1 MTHNGLHSSD
11 DISIRMLEDRR
22 RTAFDAVGLAAIGG
36 VLVAI
41 HFLLPVGIRE
51 QLAFDHEQF
60 TPWSLLT
67 AAYVHNSTQHLL
79 NNLGGYGVGATI
91 AYVLCVGQDRR
102 RWFWTTIVGFL
113 FVLPIL
119 VSLTSYV
126 TFQALGIEPTTRGF
140 SGVVAGFAGFILVAL
155 SRRIGDRYGA
165 SVGQSVGQ
173 GVFLILLGEIAVIY
187 TGVPS
192 LLVSSLLVVG
202 LVLSF
207 GSLGLRGLRR
217 DWDPDERME
226 LVLEGVFAGLVVV
239 LLLVFVWA
247 LFPTTL
253 VQDGTTTNIVAH
265 GSGFLYG
272 IAVSAVF
279 ILDRKPF

>member
-1 MTHNGLHSSD
+1 
-11 DISIRMLEDRR
+11 MLEDRR
-22 RTAFDAVGLAAIGG
+22 RTVFDAVGLAAIGG

-41 HFLLPVGIRE
+41 HFLLPAGIQE

-79 NNLGGYGVGATI
+79 NNLGGYGVGAII
-91 AYVLCVGQDRR
+91 AYILCVGQGRR
-102 RWFWTTIVGFL
+102 RWFWITIAGFL

-119 VSLTSYV
+119 VNSTSYV
-126 TFQALGIEPTTRGF
+126 AFQALGIEPTTRGF
-140 SGVVAGFAGFILVAL
+140 SGVVAGFAGFVLVAL
-155 SRRIGDRYGA
+155 ARRIGDRYGA
-165 SVGQSVGQ
+165 SAGQSVGQ
-173 GVFLILLGEIAVIY
+173 GVFLVLLGEIAVIY
-187 TGVPS
+187 AGVPS
-192 LLVSSLLVVG
+192 LPLLGLLVVG

-217 DWDPDERME
+217 DWEPDERTE
-226 LVLEGVFAGLVVV
+226 LVLEGVFSGLVVV

-253 VQDGTTTNIVAH
+253 VQGGTTTNIVGH
-265 GSGFLYG
+265 GLGLLNG
-272 IAVSAVF
+272 IF
-279 ILDRKPF
+279 ISLILIKY

>member
-1 MTHNGLHSSD
+1 VS
-11 DISIRMLEDRR
+11 
-22 RTAFDAVGLAAIGG
+22 DAVGLVAIGG

-41 HFLLPVGIRE
+41 HFLVPVGIQER
-51 QLAFDHEQF
+51 LAFDHGQF

-91 AYVLCVGQDRR
+91 AYILCVGQDRR
-102 RWFWTTIVGFL
+102 RWFWMTIAGFL
-113 FVLPIL
+113 LVLPVL
-119 VSLTSYV
+119 VSLASYV

-155 SRRIGDRYGA
+155 ARHIGDRYGA

-173 GVFLILLGEIAVIY
+173 GVFLILLGEIAIIY

-192 LLVSSLLVVG
+192 LIVSSLLVVG

-217 DWDPDERME
+217 DWDPDERTE

-239 LLLVFVWA
+239 LLIVFVRA

-253 VQDGTTTNIVAH
+253 VQGGTTTNIVSH
-265 GSGFLYG
+265 GLGFIFG
-272 IAVSAVF
+272 AVVSF
-279 ILDRKPF
+279 INIFT

>member
-1 MTHNGLHSSD
+1 
-11 DISIRMLEDRR
+11 MLEDRR

-36 VLVAI
+36 VLIAI
-41 HFLLPVGIRE
+41 HFLVPVGIQE
-51 QLAFDHEQF
+51 QLAFDHERF
-60 TPWSLLT
+60 TPWSLLA

-102 RWFWTTIVGFL
+102 RWFWMTIAGFL
-113 FVLPIL
+113 LVLPIL
-119 VSLTSYV
+119 VNSTSYV
-126 TFQALGIEPTTRGF
+126 AFQALGIEPTTRGF

-155 SRRIGDRYGA
+155 ARHIGDRYGA
-165 SVGQSVGQ
+165 SAGQSVGQ

-192 LLVSSLLVVG
+192 LIVSSLLVVG
-202 LVLSF
+202 LLLSF

-253 VQDGTTTNIVAH
+253 VRGGTTTNIVGH
-265 GSGFLYG
+265 GLGFLWG
-272 IAVSAVF
+272 SSIAV
-279 ILDRKPF
+279 ILLRTDPD